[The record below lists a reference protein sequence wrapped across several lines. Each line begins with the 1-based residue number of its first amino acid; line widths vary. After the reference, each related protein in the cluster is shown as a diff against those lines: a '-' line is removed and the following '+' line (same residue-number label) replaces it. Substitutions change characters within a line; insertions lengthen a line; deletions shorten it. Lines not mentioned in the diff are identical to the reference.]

1 MRHWFPRRSY
11 TPLVDRIEDV
21 IVLGGGYAGLSAA
34 LWLGR
39 YRRRTLVLDSGRTR
53 NRFAHASHGYLG
65 SDGLDPAE
73 IRDRALHDIARYDT
87 VRIEDGVA
95 TAVLAEDGILEV
107 SSSAGDFSTRRLLLA
122 SGVKDVM
129 PDIPGFGE
137 LYGRHIFHCSCCD
150 GYESADQD
158 VLAIGWGEHA
168 AGFALDLLEWGA
180 RVTLVTNG
188 QEFEGDRACLA
199 ALDRN
204 EIEIVEERVA
214 RFSIEHEAMTGATT
228 ESGRTIPATRA
239 FFSIKH
245 EPNNELARQI
255 GCETDDLGYVT
266 VGPHGET
273 SVEHVYAAGD
283 LTPGEQLV
291 QTAAAEG
298 AVAGIACAMSLRGS
312 THTSSHAPAPGP
324 DPAAELNLS
333 RPEAP
338 LPERH

>member
-1 MRHWFPRRSY
+1 MNEP
-11 TPLVDRIEDV
+11 VVEDV

-39 YRRRTLVLDSGRTR
+39 YRRRTLVLDTRRTR
-53 NRFAHASHGYLG
+53 NRFARASHGYLG
-65 SDGLDPAE
+65 SDGRDPAD
-73 IRDRALHDIARYDT
+73 IHQAALSDVARYDT
-87 VRIEDGVA
+87 VRLQEGAATGVVRSGENF
-95 TAVLAEDGILEV
+95 TVT
-107 SSSAGDFSTRRLLLA
+107 SSAGEYSARRLLLA

-129 PDIPGFGE
+129 PDIPGFSD

-150 GYESADQD
+150 GYESSDQD

-188 QEFEGDRACLA
+188 QEFEGDRACIS

-204 EIEIVEERVA
+204 DIEIVEDVVSG
-214 RFSIEHEAMTGATT
+214 FTVVDGAMADATLA
-228 ESGRTIPATRA
+228 SGRTIPATRA

-255 GCETDDLGYVT
+255 GCDIDEMGYVE

-291 QTAAAEG
+291 QTATAEG
-298 AVAGIACAMSLRGS
+298 AVAGIACAMSLRG
-312 THTSSHAPAPGP
+312 AGAAAPDVPAPGP
-324 DPAAELNLS
+324 DPEAELNG
-333 RPEAP
+333 E
-338 LPERH
+338 